1 MISPKSAQAN
11 KYSFQKVFGD
21 GNFFAAGQL
30 IIPPGEE
37 KPPKPAKDNSY
48 VCLSLAILFGILTLK
63 VVDFLRD

>member
-1 MISPKSAQAN
+1 MAYTAKMITPKAAQAN

-37 KPPKPAKDNSY
+37 KPPKPAKDNTY
-48 VCLSLAILFGILTLK
+48 VCF
-63 VVDFLRD
+63 FLDHDGWTSH